1 MVIKVLLRKD
11 PHSEASCMLIKRE
24 YCPIRGVVLLFSVSH
39 TYTDPQSHTK
49 ENADYINGI
58 GNTSHKPIP
67 EIPKDCPSGKE
78 EMCH

>member
-1 MVIKVLLRKD
+1 
-11 PHSEASCMLIKRE
+11 MLIKRE
-24 YCPIRGVVLLFSVSH
+24 YCPIQGVVLLFPVSH
-39 TYTDPQSHTK
+39 TYRDPQSHTE

-67 EIPKDCPSGKE
+67 EIPYFLCPNGKD